1 MRFDRQLTLSAN
13 HVNGANLIEC
23 DQGVLKEMGI
33 KKIGDRVRIFVG
45 IKNLRSKSVPNQK
58 KRNRDSIAVLD
69 SRASY
74 VQPAMAGSPRNG
86 AQARERTFGSS
97 SASRRF
103 SRQIELSPG
112 GDLQFASGGGRPAS
126 PLADPESRS
135 RSHRYGNMSPMEN
148 GRREQG
154 GGNGAYFSNPS
165 SAKSS
170 SGRPPPTPADSTYR
184 GKVAAVRNM
193 STDATVSKLP
203 ANLPVCRVIHGGGET
218 KVIDIKGCKTGEQII
233 LTTLRKLNLPEQHVN
248 NYCFYTTDEFCKEPP
263 YCRRVNDFDLSRICN
278 DLTRPERGR
287 LILRK
292 IHAGEPTPEEIEK
305 ARSINAEVLNQSHKQ
320 AVATNNDRNIQKIQ
334 KLTGES
340 FTNLQHPLSP
350 ATFEPPGRI
359 GDRKAKT
366 GEPEMELPRRAESR
380 RQIPA
385 KQFSAGRPESELIS
399 QELTTY
405 FPAHKREQ
413 IERTVTMSQRRSAR
427 MSRAQSR
434 LSMASNISMA
444 SSLKDAP
451 PLPTISDAWLTGAA
465 AATQKPG
472 PRPLSVSRFPGS
484 WRDSVMSTSLQ
495 PLQEE
500 SSPTEPNRKSYVS
513 FDSASDIP
521 GNDNSFDDQSTIN
534 SGADSG
540 SLHEQYRN
548 AIKDDGEE
556 PDEELDAFLKGESW
570 DSVKWMQGSLIGQGS
585 FGSVYLALH
594 AITGELMAVKQ
605 VEMPSKANSE
615 INKRKESMVA
625 ALRREIDLLRDLQ
638 HPHIVQYLGSNFQDE
653 HFNIFLEYVPGGSVA
668 AMLNQ
673 YGRLQEVL
681 ICNFVRQI
689 LQGLAYLHGR
699 DIIHRDIKGANILV
713 DNKGNVKISDF
724 GISKRVEVSQLSN
737 PAKGGAINR
746 SSLQGSVFWMAPE
759 VVKQTSYTLKAD
771 IWSLGC
777 LIVEM
782 FTGEHPF
789 PNCNQ
794 MQAIFRIGGS
804 AKPDTPDTASEN
816 AKSFLDQTFEL
827 DFEKRPTASELL
839 KHPFLSSKI

>member
-1 MRFDRQLTLSAN
+1 
-13 HVNGANLIEC
+13 
-23 DQGVLKEMGI
+23 MGI

-45 IKNLRSKSVPNQK
+45 IKNLRNKSVPNQK
-58 KRNRDSIAVLD
+58 KRNRDSMAVLD
-69 SRASY
+69 SRAAYNSSIT
-74 VQPAMAGSPRNG
+74 GSPRNG
-86 AQARERTFGSS
+86 GYSADKARGPSS
-97 SASRRF
+97 TTRRF
-103 SRQIELSPG
+103 SRQIELSPY
-112 GDLQFASGGGRPAS
+112 GDLQFASGGSGRPAS
-126 PLADPESRS
+126 PLADPDARS
-135 RSHRYGNMSPMEN
+135 RPHRYLGNMSPMEN
-148 GRREQG
+148 SRREQAG
-154 GGNGAYFSNPS
+154 GYFAGSNPN

-170 SGRPPPTPADSTYR
+170 SGRRPETPVDSRYGTKL
-184 GKVAAVRNM
+184 GSSRNL

-218 KVIDIKGCKTGEQII
+218 KVINIQGCKTGEQIMS
-233 LTTLRKLNLPEQHVN
+233 TTLRKLNLPEYHVK
-248 NYCFYTTDEFCKEPP
+248 NYCFYTTDEFCKEPH
-263 YCRRVNDFDLSRICN
+263 YCRRVSDTDLARLCT

-292 IHAGEPTPEEIEK
+292 IHAGEPTAEEIEK
-305 ARSINAEVLNQSHKQ
+305 ARSINADEISESHKQ
-320 AVATNNDRNIQKIQ
+320 AVAQNTGRSIAKVV

-340 FTNLQHPLSP
+340 PAALAHPLSP
-350 ATFEPPGRI
+350 ATFKPPDRKGSINSKDSDSFSGIAHPGRR
-359 GDRKAKT
+359 D
-366 GEPEMELPRRAESR
+366 SR
-380 RQIPA
+380 RQMPA
-385 KQFSAGRPESELIS
+385 KQFSQGRRPESELIS

-405 FPAHKREQ
+405 FPDHKREQ

-427 MSRAQSR
+427 LSRAQSR
-434 LSMASNISMA
+434 LSMASNISLA

-451 PLPTISDAWLTGAA
+451 PLPSISDAWLNNAA
-465 AATQKPG
+465 AATTPGQKPG
-472 PRPLSVSRFPGS
+472 GRPLSVSRFPGS
-484 WRDSVMSTSLQ
+484 WRDSVVSTSLQ

-500 SSPTEPNRKSYVS
+500 SPTEPNRKSYVS

-534 SGADSG
+534 SGAESG
-540 SLHEQYRN
+540 SLGEQYRN
-548 AIKDDGEE
+548 ALAEDGED
-556 PDEELDAFLKGESW
+556 PDPELDQFLSSDSW

-594 AITGELMAVKQ
+594 AVTGELMAVKQ

-615 INKRKESMVA
+615 VDKRKESMVA

-724 GISKRVEVSQLSN
+724 GISKRVEVSALSN
-737 PAKGGAINR
+737 PAKGGQINR

-804 AKPDTPDTASEN
+804 AKPDTPDSASET
-816 AKSFLDQTFEL
+816 AKAFLSQTFEV
-827 DFEKRPTASELL
+827 DFEKRPAAGELL
-839 KHPFLSSKI
+839 KSPFLASKI